1 MKKALV
7 VTGGAGFIGINFLE
21 YLIKSC
27 CINQYE
33 KIFNI
38 DKFGYATEYNK
49 VHYENLNNIL
59 NKKDRPFITLKMS
72 AEQFGNNFESIF
84 DKSYSDG
91 YFDILDFA
99 SESHVDNSI
108 KNPAALYKEN
118 SKIPSDILAAFGN
131 LKSINRYYHISTD
144 EVYGDLPLELN
155 GITSTYFTTSTQF
168 KPSNPYSASKVAQDA
183 YLHAMCRTFKLPVT
197 IIRMANQ
204 FGEWQHPEKM
214 IPASIIR
221 AMNNES
227 LSVYGNGKNCRQW
240 TSVEKTVDVI
250 GRILMRDS
258 YIVNKEQSFEI
269 FHLADMDNL
278 MDNNALA
285 WEIKRS
291 LKRHNRDPL
300 IEYIEDRLGHDL
312 MYALSVDEP
321 IKQLYNH
328 NFQYSLD
335 KTVDAYVQR
344 FNNGDFT

>member
-1 MKKALV
+1 M
-7 VTGGAGFIGINFLE
+7 T
-21 YLIKSC
+21 
-27 CINQYE
+27 
-33 KIFNI
+33 
-38 DKFGYATEYNK
+38 
-49 VHYENLNNIL
+49 
-59 NKKDRPFITLKMS
+59 

-84 DKSYSDG
+84 DKSYDDG

-131 LKSINRYYHISTD
+131 IKSINRYYHISTD
-144 EVYGDLPLELN
+144 EVYGDLPLELK

-221 AMNNES
+221 AMNNEP
-227 LSVYGNGKNCRQW
+227 LRIYGNGANCRQW
-240 TSVEKTVDVI
+240 TPVGQTVDII

-258 YIVNKEQSFEI
+258 YIVPNEQSFEI
-269 FHLADMDNL
+269 FHLADMENL
-278 MDNNALA
+278 MDNNSLT
-285 WEIKRS
+285 WELKKS
-291 LKRHNRDPL
+291 LKHHGRDPL
-300 IEYIEDRLGHDL
+300 IVYIEDRLGHDL
-312 MYALSVDEP
+312 MYALSVDDR
-321 IKQLYNH
+321 IKMQYNRR
-328 NFQYSLD
+328 FEYCLD
-335 KTVDAYVQR
+335 QTVDAYVKR